1 MGKRHKSAVLT
12 VVDRKS
18 KYLLIRKL
26 GNRGSL
32 EMNRVMVETFK
43 NGKELS
49 NTLTVDNGL
58 EFSGHK
64 KISKHLKGSVYF
76 SHPFSPW
83 ERGLNENTN
92 SLIRQFFPKGTDF
105 SKVSINELLNVQ
117 QLINT
122 RPRKSLAYRT
132 PTDIFIEHLKSID
145 KFKVAFVT

>member
-1 MGKRHKSAVLT
+1 LGKRHKSAVLT

-32 EMNRVMVETFK
+32 EMNRVMFETFK

-64 KISKHLKGSVYF
+64 
-76 SHPFSPW
+76 
-83 ERGLNENTN
+83 
-92 SLIRQFFPKGTDF
+92 
-105 SKVSINELLNVQ
+105 
-117 QLINT
+117 
-122 RPRKSLAYRT
+122 
-132 PTDIFIEHLKSID
+132 
-145 KFKVAFVT
+145 